1 MKTKYIFERKDRNEM
16 VKWDTLWLWDTARF
30 KIDTHIAL
38 SSITWAMVCVKA
50 WSFFIVIQN
59 SCPKFLF
66 VSLPLSDFALA
77 TMLDCYIDNKSEF
90 KQSSRRSKCLFV
102 TNKLYLWWSEKRPPN
117 TFIFII
123 LLSTF
128 CSCCF
133 FFSLVFWILL
143 ICYGS
148 TRICQV

>member
-16 VKWDTLWLWDTARF
+16 VKWDTLWLWDTTRF
-30 KIDTHIAL
+30 KIDTHIAW
-38 SSITWAMVCVKA
+38 SFVTWAMVCVKD
-50 WSFFIVIQN
+50 WSFFTVVQN
-59 SCPKFLF
+59 SWAKFLF
-66 VSLPLSDFALA
+66 VSLPLSEFALA
-77 TMLDCYIDNKSEF
+77 TMLDCNIGNKSEF
-90 KQSSRRSKCLFV
+90 KQSSRRSECLFV
-102 TNKLYLWWSEKRPPN
+102 AIKLYLWWSKKRPPN

-133 FFSLVFWILL
+133 FLSCLWILL